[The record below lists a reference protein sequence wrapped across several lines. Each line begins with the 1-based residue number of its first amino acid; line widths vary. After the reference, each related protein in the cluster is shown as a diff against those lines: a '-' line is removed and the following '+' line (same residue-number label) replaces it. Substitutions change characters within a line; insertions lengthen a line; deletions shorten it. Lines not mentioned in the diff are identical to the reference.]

1 MRGHLLS
8 QGTKHRRECSPTHD
22 FSNPRTSIYYFMKR
36 SKQKKRSA
44 KKIFLLSAL
53 RIPYILLHNYNNET
67 RHRFKRDYPVRAALY
82 ESLLKLAAEKTGL
95 PVKECRMCGIK
106 FLPDYRAWRQ
116 QKYCPYGCVELNRR
130 LSRKKSKLKYRNTN
144 KAKLLQSYYN
154 KTYRDLKK
162 NGYIAAVLTATES
175 EKDVSARK
183 LTAQIRFIYKSFNPG
198 AGPGKLEQ
206 LERVLSRI
214 AAG

>member
-1 MRGHLLS
+1 
-8 QGTKHRRECSPTHD
+8 
-22 FSNPRTSIYYFMKR
+22 MKR

-82 ESLLKLAAEKTGL
+82 ESLLKIAGEKTGL

-162 NGYIAAVLTATES
+162 NCYIAAVLTATES

-214 AAG
+214 SAG